1 MSTTSPV
8 NAPRI
13 MIVDDNQMM
22 RAFLSNF
29 LAKRGFQLSTARNG
43 AEALTILHKG
53 HFPDLIIADLHMPI
67 MDGMAMLERMQ
78 ASPMLSEIPVL
89 VLSGS
94 EESEDR
100 IHALERGAVDILAK
114 PFNPIELELRVRRYL
129 PATQQLGRM
138 ANG

>member
-1 MSTTSPV
+1 
-8 NAPRI
+8 

-43 AEALTILHKG
+43 AEALSILREG
-53 HFPDLIIADLHMPI
+53 HFPDLIIADIHMPI
-67 MDGMAMLERMQ
+67 MDGMAMLDRLQ

-94 EESEDR
+94 GESEDR
-100 IHALERGAVDILAK
+100 IHALERGAVDILTK
-114 PFNPIELELRVRRYL
+114 PFNPIELELRIRRYL
-129 PATQQLGRM
+129 PNQDRM
-138 ANG
+138 VQA